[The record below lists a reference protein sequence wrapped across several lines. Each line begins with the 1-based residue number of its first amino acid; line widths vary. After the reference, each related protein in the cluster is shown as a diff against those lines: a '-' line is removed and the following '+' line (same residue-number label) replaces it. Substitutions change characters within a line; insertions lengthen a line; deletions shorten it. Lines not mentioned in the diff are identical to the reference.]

1 MQRRLMLCLGAAVL
15 GLLPA
20 CAQAADAPASAT
32 APGGAVSEVVVTA
45 NKREQ
50 SVLDVAGSVTA
61 VNTRLMQDQGVHD
74 LMGLAELTPGLSF
87 FSRGSGAGSNQV
99 ILRGLTSGSQQTSP
113 TVGFYVNDTALGF
126 SIPVGGG
133 SSILQPDLD
142 PFDLDHIEILKGPQ
156 GTLYGASTLGG
167 LIKYV
172 TKAPDAHAFS
182 GAAEIGAVAVDHGG
196 EGTSERLALNL
207 PLVDGKV
214 GLRLSGFDRIDPGF
228 IDNTRTGGHDV
239 NRTNAY
245 GGRAA
250 LGFYPT
256 DDLSIVLSG
265 MIQKA
270 DTRAFGAVTGDPVTL
285 RPTAGDFT
293 QQYFIDQAAS
303 TDYQLADAE
312 VNWKFGGGY
321 TLVSSTSA
329 SKVDLSLIF
338 DFTNLLP
345 PGFLGSTYTTGPQHL
360 GYKKFAQEIRVV
372 SPSGGALEWI
382 AGLYYT
388 KEDVATATSVSDY
401 TANGGPGPI
410 IPLLSLASTTAHYE
424 EKAAF
429 GNLTWNATE
438 TLAITGG
445 VRLASNETNDRVL
458 AAGALSGTALNAP
471 NIQIGHQKEDVATYL
486 VTANWRYAPDSSL
499 YARAASGYR
508 PGGPVEPPLVNPG
521 NVVVPK
527 QFNSD
532 SVWNYEIGGHSAWA
546 DARLQA
552 DYSIFYVDWRDIQLP
567 FLVNG
572 FRVLSNGGGARSQG
586 VEFDTRWRATEAM
599 TLGLAGAYTDATLT
613 SPAPLVFGNTGDR
626 LPFVPRWSLSAHA
639 EYEHPLTDDLI
650 LKLGA
655 VYHYQSGVN
664 SALSR
669 ADSSF
674 AALKGFS
681 TVDIRGGLV
690 RGRYALDAYVRNLFD
705 ETAYISGGDTGG
717 RSNLIPLQPRT
728 VGVSLRATF

>member
-1 MQRRLMLCLGAAVL
+1 MQRRLMLCLGAAFS
-15 GLLPA
+15 GLLPL
-20 CAQAADAPASAT
+20 CAQAAEAPASSAT
-32 APGGAVSEVVVTA
+32 SVSEVVVTA

-50 SVLDVAGSVTA
+50 SVLDVAGSVTT
-61 VNTRLMQDQGVHD
+61 VDTRLLQDQGVHD
-74 LMGLAELTPGLSF
+74 LIGLAEVTPGLSF
-87 FSRGSGAGSNQV
+87 FSRGAAGANQV

-113 TVGFYVNDTALGF
+113 TVGFYVNDTPFGF

-133 SSILQPDLD
+133 SSILQPDID
-142 PFDLDHIEILKGPQ
+142 PFDLDHVEILKGPQ

-172 TKAPDAHAFS
+172 TKAPNAHDFG
-182 GAAEIGAVAVDHGG
+182 GAGEVGAVTVAHGG
-196 EGTSERLALNL
+196 SGTSERLALNV
-207 PLVDGKV
+207 PIVEGKLGV
-214 GLRLSGFDRIDPGF
+214 RISGFDRIDPGF

-250 LGFYPT
+250 VGFYPT

-265 MIQKA
+265 LIQRT
-270 DTRAFGAVTGDPVTL
+270 DTRAFGAVTGDPATL

-293 QQYFIDQAAS
+293 QQYFIDQAAN
-303 TDYQLADAE
+303 TNYRLADAE

-329 SKVDLSLIF
+329 SKVDLGLIF

-360 GYKKFAQEIRVV
+360 GYKKFAQEVRVV
-372 SPSGGALEWI
+372 SPTGGPIEWI

-388 KEDVATATSVSDY
+388 RENVHTATSVSDY

-410 IPLLSLASTTAHYE
+410 IPLLSLASTTARYE

-429 GNLTWNATE
+429 GNLTWNLTQA
-438 TLAITGG
+438 LAVTGG
-445 VRLASNETNDRVL
+445 VRVASNETNDRVL

-471 NIQIGHQKEDVATYL
+471 NIQVGHQKETVATYL
-486 VTANWRYAPDSSL
+486 VTANWRYAPGSSF
-499 YARAASGYR
+499 YVRAANGYR
-508 PGGPVEPPLVNPG
+508 PGGPVEPPLINPG
-521 NVVVPK
+521 NVVVPT

-532 SVWNYEIGGHSAWA
+532 SVWNYEIGGHSAWPE
-546 DARLQA
+546 ARLQA
-552 DYSIFYVDWRDIQLP
+552 DYSVFYIDWKDIQLP

-572 FRVLSNGGGARSQG
+572 FRVLSNGGGARSRG
-586 VEFDTRWRATEAM
+586 VEFDTRWSATQDL
-599 TLGLAGAYTDATLT
+599 TLGLAGAFTDATLT
-613 SPAPLVFGNTGDR
+613 SPAPLVFGHTGDR
-626 LPFVPRWSLSAHA
+626 LPFVPRWSVSAHA
-639 EYEHPLTDDLI
+639 DYERPLSDELS

-655 VYHYQSGVN
+655 IYHYQSGVN

-669 ADSSF
+669 GDTAF
-674 AALKGFS
+674 AALEGFS

-690 RGRYALDAYVRNLFD
+690 RGGYSLDAYVRNLFD
-705 ETAYISGGDTGG
+705 ETAYVSGGNSGG
-717 RSNLIPLQPRT
+717 RSNLIPLLPRT
-728 VGVSLRATF
+728 IGVSLRAIF